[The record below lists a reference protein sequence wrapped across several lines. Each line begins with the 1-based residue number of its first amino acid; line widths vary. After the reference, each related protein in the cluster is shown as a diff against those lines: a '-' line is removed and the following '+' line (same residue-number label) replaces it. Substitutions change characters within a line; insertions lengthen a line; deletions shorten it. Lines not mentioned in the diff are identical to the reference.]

1 MEKCVL
7 FQTVTVC
14 TMSMLLIACDEES
27 HFQNDDNLTMAKTIT
42 LLSRFQLT
50 FPLFNGQ

>member
-14 TMSMLLIACDEES
+14 TMSMLLIACDEGSEREGES

-42 LLSRFQLT
+42 LLSRF
-50 FPLFNGQ
+50 